1 MKKQVGFWQSL
12 ECYAWKVVKRVSPAL
27 PYFVAG
33 LVFFVIGSS
42 IVSSKASLAG
52 SRDLR
57 EASIRAARVGD
68 YAKAQA
74 LWNVHQLQMT
84 NDLLGMGLE
93 SELEDI
99 VFPHLVIGRE
109 IAKYEEMLVQYPG
122 HRDIY
127 LVLSKL
133 HNQIGESEQATA
145 YLDLARELD
154 PNNEKIKSQI
164 TNSQILK

>member
-1 MKKQVGFWQSL
+1 MKKQIGFFGSF
-12 ECYAWKVVKRVSPAL
+12 ENYTWKVVKRVSPAL
-27 PYFVAG
+27 PYFAAG

-42 IVSSKASLAG
+42 IVSGKVSLAG
-52 SRDLR
+52 ARDLR
-57 EASIRAARVGD
+57 EASIRAARAGD

-84 NDLLGMGLE
+84 NDQLGMGLE

-99 VFPHLVIGRE
+99 VFPQSVIERE
-109 IAKYEEMLVQYPG
+109 IVKFEEMLERYPG

-133 HNQIGESEQATA
+133 HNQIGQSEQATTS
-145 YLDLARELD
+145 LELARELD
-154 PNNEKIKSQI
+154 PNNFVLNNVYQ
-164 TNSQILK
+164 

>member
-1 MKKQVGFWQSL
+1 MKKQVGFWSSF
-12 ECYAWKVVKRVSPAL
+12 ENYTWKVGKRVSPAL
-27 PYFVAG
+27 PYFAAG
-33 LVFFVIGSS
+33 LMFLMIGSS

-52 SRDLR
+52 VHDLR

-74 LWNVHQLQMT
+74 LWNDQSTIT
-84 NDLLGMGLE
+84 NNQTVLGNKSEEEDL
-93 SELEDI
+93 
-99 VFPHLVIGRE
+99 VFPHSVIERE
-109 IAKYEEMLVQYPG
+109 IAKNEEMLEKYPG

-133 HNQIGESEQATA
+133 YSQIGESEQATT
-145 YLDLARELD
+145 YLELARELD